1 MDYNEDRRVTLQNRK
16 ISLRKHIVDLE
27 EHEHAYIYLDTIGM
41 KYEGFTYLITIL
53 ICFNNILEPL
63 VLFGEG
69 GYNLAELRE
78 IRVTESY
85 LGLDQD
91 VRNCQNDEPYMNCTT
106 RQYVDTILKDCG
118 CLPLNMKLSTQ
129 ARACNYHII

>member
-1 MDYNEDRRVTLQNRK
+1 M
-16 ISLRKHIVDLE
+16 
-27 EHEHAYIYLDTIGM
+27 
-41 KYEGFTYLITIL
+41 
-53 ICFNNILEPL
+53 
-63 VLFGEG
+63 FGEG